1 MRKEWAGTRSFALNG
16 GSHRSTG
23 EGAVNVEDV
32 VGRAREL
39 GEPVAAELGLELVQ
53 VEYKREAGR
62 WILRF
67 VIDREGGV
75 NLDHCEAF
83 SRRVGK
89 LLDELD
95 LIPQQYHL
103 EVSSPGAE
111 RPLVSDRDFVRFA
124 GRRVAVRLYGPFQG
138 RRSWEGRLVRRDGV
152 GLTLACDGEE
162 VTIPNEL
169 VSRVRLTVE
178 F

>member
-1 MRKEWAGTRSFALNG
+1 M
-16 GSHRSTG
+16 
-23 EGAVNVEDV
+23 EDV
-32 VGRAREL
+32 TGRAMAL

-75 NLDHCEAF
+75 NLGHCEAF

-89 LLDELD
+89 LLDEVD

-111 RPLVSDRDFVRFA
+111 RPLVKDRDFVRFA
-124 GRRVAVRLYGPFQG
+124 GERVAVRLYGPFQG
-138 RRSWEGRLVRRDGV
+138 RRSWEGKLVRRDET
-152 GLTLACDGEE
+152 GLVLDCDGVE

-169 VSRVRLTVE
+169 VGRVRLAVE

>member
-1 MRKEWAGTRSFALNG
+1 MEEVVAQARQLGT
-16 GSHRSTG
+16 
-23 EGAVNVEDV
+23 
-32 VGRAREL
+32 
-39 GEPVAAELGLELVQ
+39 PVADELSLELVQ
-53 VEYKREAGR
+53 VEYKREADR

-83 SRRVGK
+83 SRKVGQ
-89 LLDELD
+89 LLDEAD

-124 GRRVAVRLYGPFQG
+124 GQRVAVRLYGPFAG
-138 RRSWEGRLVRRDGV
+138 RRSWEGKLVRRDGA
-152 GLTLACDGEE
+152 GLTLICEGEE

-169 VSRVRLTVE
+169 VSQVRLAVE